1 MIRAS
6 NLHRICTSRL
16 EDNSESLQ
24 QSKQKLIEKVEAKK
38 LVFSE
43 DNIETYTTT
52 QGLMTVAKDY
62 IAEKEKYEAF
72 LRDDLP
78 MGAKT
83 YMKELWLEMNYG
95 FVSFS
100 LGEEAMPLRKGKMVE
115 EEAIKLIGQLY
126 NIELSKNVERVT
138 IDFLTGEGDVVYRD
152 NLGSNII
159 RDNKSPISW
168 NSFKNKIDISTEYYW
183 QLIGYC
189 YLYNAKE
196 AYLDYTLMPTP
207 KEILEE
213 VKDKLGEEGYN
224 LHLQMNEN
232 ILKLEPRQR
241 VKTFKLQ
248 CNLEDEIQFMLA
260 RVEKCK
266 LYYQGLNYESC
277 MNIFENKES

>member
-6 NLHRICTSRL
+6 NLHRVCTNRL
-16 EDNSESLQ
+16 EDNSELLQ
-24 QSKQKLIEKVEAKK
+24 QTKQKLIEKVEAKK

-43 DNIETYTTT
+43 DKLEEYTTT
-52 QGLMTVAKDY
+52 QGLMTVARDY
-62 IAEKEKYEAF
+62 IAESKKYESF
-72 LRDDLP
+72 LRDELP

-83 YMKELWLEMNYG
+83 YMKELWLEINYG
-95 FVSFS
+95 FIPFS
-100 LGEEAMPLRKGKMVE
+100 LGEEAIPLRKGKMVE

-126 NIELSKNVERVT
+126 GLEISKNIDRVN
-138 IDFLTGEGDVVYRD
+138 IDFLTGEGDVIYKD
-152 NLGSNII
+152 SLGTNII

-168 NSFKNKIDISTEYYW
+168 NSFKNKVDISTEYYW

-224 LHLQMNEN
+224 LHLQMNDN
-232 ILKLEPRQR
+232 ILKLTPTQR

-248 CNLEDEIQFMLA
+248 CNLQEEIDFMLS

-266 LYYQGLNYESC
+266 SYYNSLTYESC
-277 MNIFENKES
+277 MNIFESKDN

>member
-6 NLHRICTSRL
+6 NLHRVCTNRL
-16 EDNSESLQ
+16 EDNSESLNLAK
-24 QSKQKLIEKVEAKK
+24 SKLIEKVEGKK

-43 DNIETYTTT
+43 EDIDIYTTT

-62 IAEKEKYEAF
+62 IAEREKYAAY

-83 YMKELWLEMNYG
+83 YMKELWLEIHHG
-95 FVSFS
+95 FVQFS

-115 EEAIKLIGQLY
+115 DDAIKLIGELY
-126 NIELSKNVERVT
+126 GLNITKNTERKEEG
-138 IDFLTGEGDVVYRD
+138 FLTGEGDIIYTELFGNVV
-152 NLGSNII
+152 

-168 NSFKNKIDISTEYYW
+168 NTFKNKIDISPEYYW

-189 YLYNAKE
+189 YLYDGKE

-207 KEILEE
+207 KELLEE
-213 VKDKLGEEGYN
+213 VRDKLGEEGYN

-232 ILKLEPRQR
+232 ILKLTPKQR
-241 VKTFKLQ
+241 VKTFKLEADIQ
-248 CNLEDEIQFMLA
+248 SEIDFMLA
-260 RVEKCK
+260 RVSKCED
-266 LYYQGLNYESC
+266 YYNNLTYETC
-277 MNIFENKES
+277 MNIFSN